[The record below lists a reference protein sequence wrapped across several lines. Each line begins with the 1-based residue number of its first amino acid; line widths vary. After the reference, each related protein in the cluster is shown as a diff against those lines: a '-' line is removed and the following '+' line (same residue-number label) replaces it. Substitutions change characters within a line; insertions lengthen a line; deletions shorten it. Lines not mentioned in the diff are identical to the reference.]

1 MKPIPFFLFA
11 ATLVCNCGASAQSVS
26 PPAKEVKTT
35 LVDTSVIPNGIVF
48 YRNKTYFIR
57 NERAVLVDA
66 FLVPVG
72 QVLTPDGK
80 LVQLPTDF
88 VNDISPTIRE
98 GLFTIN
104 GQAYLIRN
112 GRMSRVTALLVP
124 EGQVLTADGRLQ
136 PLPADFSGFVLDR
149 APSATGLPTPP

>member
-1 MKPIPFFLFA
+1 MKPLPYFFFA
-11 ATLVCNCGASAQSVS
+11 ATLACCGSASAQTGS

-35 LVDTSVIPNGIVF
+35 TVETSVIPNGIVF

-66 FLVPVG
+66 FLIPVG
-72 QVLTPDGK
+72 QVLTPDGR
-80 LVQLPTDF
+80 LVVLPTDF
-88 VNDISPTIRE
+88 VNDISPTVRE

-112 GRMSRVTALLVP
+112 GLMTKVSAVLVP

-136 PLPADFSGFVLDR
+136 PLPADFSGFVQDR
-149 APSATGLPTPP
+149 AAGGSGLPTPR